1 MKSSIDAPVLQV
13 IPRATSEHIE
23 ICTQD
28 VAKTKRK
35 RVHTMKE
42 SKIIKSE
49 VKTKRTK
56 PKIAEEAPTKNS
68 QPKVKAHTSKNI
80 REKPKLEKQRTKKIT
95 EEAPTKSSRPTVKA
109 QNLRRAIQTKCTG
122 PTKEQREKFKTK
134 LHELPN
140 SSKSIHKQKRHFE
153 PKLFSHSSF
162 NPFDLLEDMS
172 RSSTKCSNETANES
186 GCEGTTFDV
195 RSSELEIENEE

>member
-1 MKSSIDAPVLQV
+1 
-13 IPRATSEHIE
+13 
-23 ICTQD
+23 
-28 VAKTKRK
+28 
-35 RVHTMKE
+35 MKE

-68 QPKVKAHTSKNI
+68 QPKVKAHISETI
-80 REKPKLEKQRTKKIT
+80 RGKPKLEKRRTKPKIT

-109 QNLRRAIQTKCTG
+109 QNLRSAIQTKCTG
-122 PTKEQREKFKTK
+122 PTKEQGMKVTTK

-140 SSKSIHKQKRHFE
+140 SSTSIHKQKRHFE

-162 NPFDLLEDMS
+162 NPFDLLDEMS
-172 RSSTKCSNETANES
+172 RSSTKSSNETADVS
-186 GCEGTTFDV
+186 GYEGTTFDV
-195 RSSELEIENEE
+195 RSSELEKENEE